1 MSHKNVVVEKRDH
14 FGIITLN
21 RPEEMNTFT
30 VPFARELNRAL
41 LEMEKDD
48 QVRVVIL
55 KGAGK
60 HFSTGISLAEFKD
73 KSHHQYRQ
81 LIRLM
86 DEHNHTIAAMKK
98 PVITPKL

>member
-1 MSHKNVVVEKRDH
+1 MTNDNVVVEKRDH

-21 RPEEMNTFT
+21 RPTEMNTFT

-41 LEMEKDD
+41 WEMEKDD

-60 HFSTGISLAEFKD
+60 HFPPAFLLLNSRIKATISTGSL
-73 KSHHQYRQ
+73 SG
-81 LIRLM
+81 
-86 DEHNHTIAAMKK
+86 
-98 PVITPKL
+98 